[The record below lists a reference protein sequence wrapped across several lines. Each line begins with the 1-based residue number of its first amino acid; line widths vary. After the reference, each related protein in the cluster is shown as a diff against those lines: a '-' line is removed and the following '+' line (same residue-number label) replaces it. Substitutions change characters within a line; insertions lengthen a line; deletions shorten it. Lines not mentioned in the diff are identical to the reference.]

1 MVLEMTKIFE
11 DDRQKTLDLLADE
24 RAILRAG
31 DFHKLA
37 DLLKSKSQILE
48 YLKESSVNDPNND
61 PKDWKVVQQ
70 TLKRNQNLIQAS
82 LDGIRQATQTLQALD
97 QIQDCLTTYNLKG
110 RLQTVPTDT
119 GSKLEKQ
126 A

>member
-1 MVLEMTKIFE
+1 MTNHFE
-11 DDRQKTLDLLADE
+11 DDRQKTLDLLANE

-31 DFHKLA
+31 EFHKLA

-48 YLKESSVNDPNND
+48 YLQARSVKD
-61 PKDWKVVQQ
+61 PKDWKVVQH
-70 TLKRNQNLIQAS
+70 TLKHNQKLIQAS
-82 LDGIRQATQTLQALD
+82 LDGIRQANQTLQDLD

-110 RLQTVPTDT
+110 LLQTVITDT